1 MQAAAPADM
10 SSDPPDRPPLA
21 DEHTLVES
29 LEVHPR
35 HRSSMLQLAPKMKI
49 RLQPSLKHIRRR
61 AMAQPTM
68 RVIMRC
74 IDELNTNSSSDKQ
87 LQTRPMPSKLPT
99 TRSAV
104 YKPAPMIST
113 SSLRATS
120 RFRLCWDLYTMVLL
134 IYTSIAVPFE
144 IAFATQDS
152 VDALFVFDRCV
163 DLSFFIDMVFN
174 FFTPYWDPA
183 MNLLVEEIHLI
194 AKHYVQGWFLLDLA
208 SILPFDIIG
217 LFVDD
222 TFRNL
227 AIFRI
232 LRVLRVVKLVRVFR
246 ASRIFT
252 RWQAEVSI
260 PVAFFKLAS
269 HLATILLLSHWL
281 GCLWGGMVHFEQY
294 FDASGNPLSWMTVYG
309 IDGEGTQTQYIT
321 SLYWAVVTILTIG
334 YGDVPV
340 VTVQEKGIA
349 IVCMIVGCG
358 TYSLSTFSPAN
369 DPCSRSL
376 SLSKVIGSVC
386 GVLSSLDEA
395 TTDFRHNMDHLN
407 TLMQKENIPKEMVI
421 TLREYFLHTQDL
433 MNHKYFSRVLDTL
446 SPGLKGQLGVYTS
459 GEWIHRVPFFQGGPP
474 AEHMRFVTAI
484 TQHLTPTLFPP
495 NESMISKGDLT
506 DRMYILSKGIVA
518 RLGKVIGKGNF
529 VGEDVILSNGIR
541 HYEVRTLTFVD
552 AMVLTRASLNEV
564 LRSHFPH
571 KKWKIRRASI
581 LLSIARKMEYFLEE
595 LKFLRAL
602 PQFDWTPHEESVWF
616 RARMFNENDLEL
628 VTAPLGLAVRCTS
641 NAEKTLHAAA
651 LVDPSLKK
659 RDDFYA
665 IMTCVKTGLTM
676 LQDCSSRSSPSLT

>member
-10 SSDPPDRPPLA
+10 SGDPPDRPPLA
-21 DEHTLVES
+21 HTLVES

-74 IDELNTNSSSDKQ
+74 IDELNTNNPSEKQ

-99 TRSAV
+99 TRSAL

-113 SSLRATS
+113 SSLKATS

-134 IYTSIAVPFE
+134 IYTAIAVPFE

-252 RWQAEVSI
+252 RWQAEVNI

-294 FDASGNPLSWMTVYG
+294 IDASGNPLSWMTVYG
-309 IDGEGTQTQYIT
+309 IDDDGTQTQYIT

-358 TYSLSTFSPAN
+358 TYSLI
-369 DPCSRSL
+369 
-376 SLSKVIGSVC
+376 IGSVC

-602 PQFDWTPHEESVWF
+602 PEFDWTPHEESVWF

-628 VTAPLGLAVRCTS
+628 VTAPLGLAMRCTS
-641 NAEKTLHAAA
+641 NAEKTLLAAA
-651 LVDPSLKK
+651 LVDLSLKK